1 LFYSPLAHKFGR
13 SSVIFWAVLG
23 CLGAQIW
30 AALMTGE
37 NQYWAYFMSRYFAG
51 FFGMV
56 VSVLGPRYL
65 VDMFFL
71 HQRGRAFTVLHLAL
85 NFGASA
91 GPTFSGYVA
100 AKRYWPIEYWW
111 SVALLGVTAIL
122 VFCLL
127 EETGYDRLNPENNV
141 DTPKGFIVNRIRTF
155 LPGNKIV
162 KPASLSEVVCLLG
175 LRLLPNR

>member
-1 LFYSPLAHKFGR
+1 
-13 SSVIFWAVLG
+13 
-23 CLGAQIW
+23 
-30 AALMTGE
+30 MTGE
-37 NQYWAYFMSRYFAG
+37 TQYWAYFMSRYFAG

-127 EETGYDRLNPENNV
+127 EETGYDRLNPANNV
-141 DTPKGFIVNRIRTF
+141 DTPKSFIVNRIRTF

-162 KPASLSEVVCLLG
+162 KPASFSEVVCLLG
-175 LRLLPNR
+175 LRLLPHR